1 MFSASWGELEA
12 GGSNLGDGAIFLSQ
26 VRSLSAMNLRVGVM
40 SADPARTGKTCP
52 GVTSFHTG
60 RGRLHAMFS
69 GVRWAD
75 VVVVGGGE
83 LLQDRSS
90 LLYSPFNLMPLVL
103 ARLFRRRSFCWAVGI
118 GRKGELARTTPPFAR
133 FALASCNGITARD
146 RPTYTTLIEWGFTSP
161 VLKPAADSAL
171 LLGRDFVAGPV
182 DSLLLGVAPRN
193 VLNRKGALLPLE
205 LRRRF
210 PGFHP
215 PDPSPAA
222 AAWASML
229 DRHLDRNDGKALLF
243 PFHTGTLS
251 NDDLSFCKLVLGAM
265 KNPDRASIA
274 EFDTVEEALS
284 LIAGCRVMVTT
295 PLHGAILSVVA
306 GALPV
311 AVPYSSKCSRFM
323 EMAGLEELVEPG
335 TLGVP
340 GPSTDR
346 ALEDA
351 WRNCGSWWETLGK
364 VREELTTASEATP
377 EHFRSRFADC

>member
-1 MFSASWGELEA
+1 MEA
-12 GGSNLGDGAIFLSQ
+12 GGSNLGDGAIFHSQ
-26 VRSLSAMNLRVGVM
+26 VRSLSGMNTRVGVM
-40 SADPARTGKTCP
+40 SADPARTGENYP
-52 GVTSFHTG
+52 GVKSFFTG
-60 RGRLHAMFS
+60 RGRLHAMLS

-118 GRKGELARTTPPFAR
+118 GRKGELARTTPPLAR
-133 FALASCNGITARD
+133 FALASCDGITARD

-171 LLGRDFVAGPV
+171 LLGREFEAGPV
-182 DSLLLGVAPRN
+182 DSSVLGAAPRN

-210 PGFHP
+210 PGYHP
-215 PDPSPAA
+215 DDPSPAA
-222 AAWASML
+222 AAWAAMI
-229 DRHLDRNDGKALLF
+229 DRHLDRNEGRALLF

-251 NDDLSFCKLVLGAM
+251 NDDLSFCRLVLGAM
-265 KNPDRASIA
+265 KHADRASIA
-274 EFDTVEEALS
+274 VFDTVEHALS

-323 EMAGLEELVEPG
+323 EMAGLEALAEPG
-335 TLGVP
+335 NGGVP
-340 GPSTDR
+340 GPAADR
-346 ALEDA
+346 ALDDA
-351 WRNCGSWWETLGK
+351 WRNCGSWWEKLGI
-364 VREELTTASEATP
+364 VREELKAASEATP
-377 EHFRSRFADC
+377 EHFRSRVITC

>member
-1 MFSASWGELEA
+1 MEA

-26 VRSLSAMNLRVGVM
+26 VRSLSAMNVRVGVM
-40 SADPARTGKTCP
+40 SADPSRTGKAHP
-52 GVTSFHTG
+52 GVTSFYTG
-60 RGRLHAMFS
+60 QGRLRAMLS

-118 GRKGELARTTPPFAR
+118 GREGELVRTTPPLAR
-133 FALASCNGITARD
+133 YALASCIGITARD
-146 RPTYTTLIEWGFTSP
+146 RSTYSTLIEWGFSSP

-171 LLGRDFVAGPV
+171 LLGRDFAAGPV
-182 DSLLLGVAPRN
+182 GSSVLGAAPRN
-193 VLNRKGALLPLE
+193 VTNRKGALLPLE
-205 LRRRF
+205 VRRRF
-210 PGFHP
+210 PGYRP
-215 PDPSPAA
+215 DDPSPAA
-222 AAWASML
+222 AAWATML
-229 DRHLDRNDGKALLF
+229 DRHLDRHGGAALLF

-251 NDDLSFCKLVLGAM
+251 NDDLSFCRLVQGAM
-265 KNPDRASIA
+265 NHPDRASIA
-274 EFDTVEEALS
+274 EFDTVEQALL

-323 EMAGLEELVEPG
+323 EMAGLEALLEPG
-335 TLGVP
+335 NGGVP
-340 GPSTDR
+340 GPDADR
-346 ALEDA
+346 ALDDA
-351 WRNCGSWWETLGK
+351 WNNCGAWWEGLGK
-364 VREELTTASEATP
+364 VRDELTAASEATP
-377 EHFRSRFADC
+377 EHFRSRFITC

>member
-1 MFSASWGELEA
+1 MEA

-26 VRSLSAMNLRVGVM
+26 VRSLAAMNARVGVM
-40 SADPARTGKTCP
+40 SADPAWTGQTYP
-52 GVTSFHTG
+52 GVTGFHTA
-60 RGRLHAMFS
+60 RGMLHAMLA

-118 GRKGELARTTPPFAR
+118 GRKGELARTTPPLAR
-133 FALASCNGITARD
+133 FALATCGGITARD

-171 LLGRDFVAGPV
+171 LLGRDFEAGPV
-182 DSLLLGVAPRN
+182 HSQVLGAAPRN

-210 PGFHP
+210 PGYRP
-215 PDPSPAA
+215 DDPSPAA
-222 AAWASML
+222 ASWASML
-229 DRHLDRNDGKALLF
+229 DRHLDRNEGRVLLF

-251 NDDLSFCKLVLGAM
+251 NDDLLFCRLVQAAM
-265 KNPDRASIA
+265 KHADRASIA
-274 EFDTVEEALS
+274 EFDTVEQALS

-323 EMAGLEELVEPG
+323 EMAGLEALLEPG
-335 TLGVP
+335 NGGVP
-340 GPSTDR
+340 GPAADR
-346 ALEDA
+346 ALDDA
-351 WRNCGSWWETLGK
+351 WLNCGAWWARLGS
-364 VREELTTASEATP
+364 VREELKEASQATP
-377 EHFRSRFADC
+377 EHFRNRFIIC

>member
-1 MFSASWGELEA
+1 ML
-12 GGSNLGDGAIFLSQ
+12 
-26 VRSLSAMNLRVGVM
+26 
-40 SADPARTGKTCP
+40 
-52 GVTSFHTG
+52 
-60 RGRLHAMFS
+60 S

-118 GRKGELARTTPPFAR
+118 GRKGELARTTPPLAR
-133 FALASCNGITARD
+133 FALGSCDGITARD

-171 LLGRDFVAGPV
+171 LLGRDFKAGPV
-182 DSLLLGVAPRN
+182 GSTVLGAAPRN
-193 VLNRKGALLPLE
+193 VMNRKGAFLPLE
-205 LRRRF
+205 WRRRL
-210 PGFHP
+210 PGHRP
-215 PDPSPAA
+215 GDPSPAA

-229 DRHLDRNDGKALLF
+229 DRHLDLNGGTALLF

-251 NDDLSFCKLVLGAM
+251 NDDLSFCRLVLGAM
-265 KNPDRASIA
+265 KLPERASIA
-274 EFDTVEEALS
+274 EFETVEEALS

-323 EMAGLEELVEPG
+323 EMAGLEALVEPG
-335 TLGVP
+335 TGGVP
-340 GPSTDR
+340 GPATDR
-346 ALEDA
+346 ALDDA
-351 WRNCGSWWETLGK
+351 WRNCAGWWETLGK
-364 VREELTTASEATP
+364 VREELTAASETTP
-377 EHFRSRFADC
+377 EHFRDRFITC